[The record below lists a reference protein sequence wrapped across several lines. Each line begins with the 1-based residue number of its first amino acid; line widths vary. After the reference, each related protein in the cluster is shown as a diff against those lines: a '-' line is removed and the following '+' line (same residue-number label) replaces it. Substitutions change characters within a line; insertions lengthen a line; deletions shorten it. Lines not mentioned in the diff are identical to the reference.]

1 MFLNKHFL
9 VILMEVNKEL
19 IENIAK
25 VARLNL
31 TEEEKMSLEQDMK
44 EVLDAFDK
52 IQEVDTEGVEMSVQP
67 IKIKNSLRNDKEKEC
82 LTQEEA
88 LSQTNHK
95 QDGYFKGPRS
105 V

>member
-1 MFLNKHFL
+1 
-9 VILMEVNKEL
+9 MEVNKEL